1 MAGVWKVA
9 KSVQDELPFT
19 HCQNNTFPRDFQRVW
34 FSHTLT
40 MGLCQSKLEFDAR
53 DQAHLSPGITKLTRT
68 SEQAEVGEIVD
79 LEETELSEADFSLVG
94 LTGGDNNP
102 SLQDFADSSGVS
114 WLASAID
121 GTQMKVSLTAPI
133 EFVARVWLN
142 AAVHFTEGTDVGD
155 MVQRLAQADTKKVRE
170 KREGL
175 CTTDYNLFFLTCSSL
190 SSQTSQHR

>member
-1 MAGVWKVA
+1 MIFSQK
-9 KSVQDELPFT
+9 QI
-19 HCQNNTFPRDFQRVW
+19 HTF
-34 FSHTLT
+34 T

-53 DQAHLSPGITKLTRT
+53 DQAHLSITKTPRT
-68 SEQAEVGEIVD
+68 SEQAEGDIGEIVD

-94 LTGGDNNP
+94 LTGGDDNP
-102 SLQDFADSSGVS
+102 SLQDFADSSGLS

-170 KREGL
+170 KRRVVIQL
-175 CTTDYNLFFLTCSSL
+175 TTACSF
-190 SSQTSQHR
+190 

>member
-1 MAGVWKVA
+1 
-9 KSVQDELPFT
+9 
-19 HCQNNTFPRDFQRVW
+19 
-34 FSHTLT
+34 

-53 DQAHLSPGITKLTRT
+53 DQAHLSPGITKPTRT
-68 SEQAEVGEIVD
+68 SAEGGEIVD

-155 MVQRLAQADTKKVRE
+155 MVRRLAQAYTKKVRE
-170 KREGL
+170 KRRVV
-175 CTTDYNLFFLTCSSL
+175 YN
-190 SSQTSQHR
+190 